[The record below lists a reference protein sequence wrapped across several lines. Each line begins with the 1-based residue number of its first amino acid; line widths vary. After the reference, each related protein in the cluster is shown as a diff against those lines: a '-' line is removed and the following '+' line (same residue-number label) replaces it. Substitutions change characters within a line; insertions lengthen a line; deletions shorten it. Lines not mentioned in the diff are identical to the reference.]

1 MGLKKIKGIIII
13 LLLLL
18 TLLYLLYIVLLKP
31 TDNEAR
37 EKANYNYSIKD
48 ILIDENFDIFNE
60 NMVFVKEGSLNVIA
74 APQVTKTLNE
84 ITNSSLIRFTSS
96 YISLDD
102 SIMEMRFN
110 LNLSILPLEVRLQT
124 LPVIANN
131 RLAIEIK
138 KLYLGKIPLSS
149 KFINLFGLRT
159 KNNIYYFNSNLVPLN
174 GLLITSIV
182 VYDSQLMISYRT
194 ENDILIDS
202 YILPKYRK
210 PIKEML
216 LILNRDKKGPL
227 FATSLIK
234 GLMLQNID
242 GDIPDYI
249 MSEIKNNFSHL
260 DKSTKGN
267 LIFMLLKYGFLE
279 ILELLGN

>member
-31 TDNEAR
+31 TDNEAP

-48 ILIDENFDIFNE
+48 ILIDENFDIFHE
-60 NMVFVKEGSLNVIA
+60 NMVFVNEGSLNVIA

-131 RLAIEIK
+131 RLAIEI
-138 KLYLGKIPLSS
+138 
-149 KFINLFGLRT
+149 
-159 KNNIYYFNSNLVPLN
+159 
-174 GLLITSIV
+174 
-182 VYDSQLMISYRT
+182 
-194 ENDILIDS
+194 
-202 YILPKYRK
+202 
-210 PIKEML
+210 
-216 LILNRDKKGPL
+216 
-227 FATSLIK
+227 
-234 GLMLQNID
+234 
-242 GDIPDYI
+242 
-249 MSEIKNNFSHL
+249 
-260 DKSTKGN
+260 
-267 LIFMLLKYGFLE
+267 
-279 ILELLGN
+279 